1 MIKTQF
7 TIYLQ
12 NKPGM
17 LARITKL
24 LAAGAINIEGISVAE
39 TADLSLVQ
47 LVVDK
52 PAAAAKILKR
62 EACPFTS
69 QNVAVL
75 HLEDKPGALHALVR
89 RLSSAGHNIN
99 YLYATTGEA
108 RKGECAVVV
117 SGDDLK
123 EIEAAMA
130 MSRSKRRRR

>member
-1 MIKTQF
+1 MIKKQF

-12 NKPGM
+12 NKPGS
-17 LARITKL
+17 LARITKR
-24 LAAGAINIEGISVAE
+24 LASGRINIEGISVAE

-52 PAAAAKILKR
+52 PAAARKVLKQ
-62 EACPFTS
+62 ESFPFTV
-69 QNVAVL
+69 QDVVVL
-75 HLEDKPGALHALVR
+75 HMADRPGALHGLLR

-99 YLYATTGEA
+99 YLYATASDA

-123 EIEAAMA
+123 QVESAARA
-130 MSRSKRRRR
+130 SKR